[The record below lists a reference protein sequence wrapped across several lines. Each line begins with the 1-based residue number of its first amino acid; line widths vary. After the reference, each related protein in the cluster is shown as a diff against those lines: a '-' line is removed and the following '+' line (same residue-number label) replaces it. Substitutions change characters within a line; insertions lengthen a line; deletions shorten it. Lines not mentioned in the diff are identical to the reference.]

1 MPEITT
7 KAEFV
12 PVVKRIVTLPLLKFV
27 KAQPEYVKILDK
39 IFTGK
44 TIKNDIQKDKD
55 GNVLPP
61 KAPPEMA
68 NVVNLKTGE
77 LAQIML
83 GKVLCGILEEDYPS
97 GDPAKTYVGRCF
109 ALTLTESKRGRNGG
123 NYNTYNVAEIE
134 DPSPSVAVAKAN
146 GKK

>member
-1 MPEITT
+1 MTNITAT
-7 KAEFV
+7 GPAAFT

-27 KAQPEYVKILDK
+27 KGQPEYVKMLDK

-44 TIKNDIQKDKD
+44 TIKNDVQMDKD
-55 GNVLPP
+55 GNTLPP

-68 NVVNLKTGE
+68 TVVNLKTGE

-97 GDPAKTYVGRCF
+97 SDPARTYVGRCF

-134 DPSPSVAVAKAN
+134 DPTPKADN
-146 GKK
+146 GKKK

>member
-1 MPEITT
+1 MAPTVTT
-7 KAEFV
+7 AFV

-27 KAQPEYVKILDK
+27 KGQPEYVKILDK

-97 GDPAKTYVGRCF
+97 SDPAKSYVGRAF
-109 ALTLTESKRGRNGG
+109 ALTLTESERGRNGG
-123 NYNTYNVAEIE
+123 NYNTYQVAEIE
-134 DPSPSVAVAKAN
+134 DPTAKPAVAD
-146 GKK
+146 KKK